1 MAKFDVISIGGSVK
15 DVTFYTDA
23 GKIIST
29 PENLTAQQ
37 LLAFEYGAKI
47 SVKEAYF
54 NLGGG
59 ASNIAVSLSRLG
71 FKVAAMTKVGND
83 EIGKEFLKKF
93 RQEKVSQ
100 NLVQID
106 KKELSGF
113 SFILATNKRDREH
126 IVFVTPGANKNFVFK
141 PPLNLKTD
149 WFYLTSLVNK
159 DWFKQAKEIFN
170 FAAKENIKIIWNPGR
185 LQLQAGKKAL
195 TPFLSQAKILILNKD
210 EAIELALSGIKL
222 GRKNPNYLNRPLYLL
237 NILSEWGPKILII
250 TNGKKGAWAYDGK
263 NIYQQKIY
271 PAKTVDTTG
280 VGDAFGSS
288 FLAGYIIEKNN
299 IILALKWGMINS
311 ASVVNKVGAQNGLL
325 KREIVEKKLLKLK

>member
-222 GRKNPNYLNRPLYLL
+222 G
-237 NILSEWGPKILII
+237 PKILII

-288 FLAGYIIEKNN
+288 FSAGYIIEKNN

-325 KREIVEKKLLKLK
+325 KREIVEKKLLKL